1 MMLRILATI
10 KKEWQLLLRD
20 KTGLSLLFVMPVVL
34 ITVMALIQDAPFK
47 DYQDIKF
54 DILTVDNDHGRLGR
68 YIKDGLESGGQFN
81 IIDSLD
87 GKPITADQ
95 AKQLVNT
102 GKYKISIIV
111 PAGAT
116 AAIVSNANRIVND
129 ISQRM
134 GMPVSLPVKKVAD
147 SLNVVIYF
155 DPAAKKAFKGAIH
168 QALDNFLT
176 QVETDMLLGR
186 IRHELRGKDSTT
198 ANSADTLPIRLQ
210 AVGLQEHSTGTGK
223 QIDVISN
230 SVQHNVPA
238 WSIFAM
244 FFIVISIA
252 GNMIRERED
261 GSLLRMKLIP
271 GSYLAILAGK
281 MVFFVGICVLQFYL
295 MMLVGIYLMP
305 WLDLPQLV
313 MGHHHGATLLV
324 AVGIGLAATAYGI
337 LIGTVFK
344 TPNQALNFGAIS
356 IVILSAIGGI
366 WIPLEVMPEKMQL
379 LGRLSPLSW
388 GLDAINDIYLRNGD
402 IDYVWQNV
410 LKLVLTGMVMLA
422 VAGYVEKRRMN

>member
-1 MMLRILATI
+1 MLRLLATI
-10 KKEWQLLLRD
+10 RKEWQLLLRD
-20 KTGLSLLFVMPVVL
+20 KTGIILLFIMPVVL
-34 ITVMALIQDAPFK
+34 ITVMALIQDAPFR

-54 DILTVDNDHGRLGR
+54 DLLTVDNDHGKLGR
-68 YIKDGLESGGQFN
+68 YVKEGLSKSGQFN

-87 GKPITADQ
+87 GQPLTAGQ
-95 AKQLVNT
+95 ARDLVNS

-111 PAGAT
+111 PQGAT
-116 AAIVSNANRIVND
+116 AEIVSNANKIVND
-129 ISQRM
+129 ITKRM
-134 GMPVSLPVKKVAD
+134 GVPGSLPVKQRTD
-147 SLNVVIYF
+147 SVNVTIYF

-168 QALDNFLT
+168 QAVDNFLT
-176 QVETDMLLGR
+176 QVETDLLLDR
-186 IRHELRGKDSTT
+186 IKQQLRRKDSTQVAT
-198 ANSADTLPIRLQ
+198 SDSFSIRLQ
-210 AVGLQEHSTGTGK
+210 AVGLKELSTGAGK
-223 QIDVISN
+223 QLDIISN

-244 FFIVISIA
+244 FFIVIPIA

-271 GSYLAILAGK
+271 GAYLDILGGK
-281 MVFFVGICVLQFYL
+281 MLFFVGVCVLQFYL

-305 WLDLPQLV
+305 LLDLPRLV
-313 MGHHHGATLLV
+313 MGYHQGATLIV
-324 AVGIGLAATAYGI
+324 AIGIGLAATSYGV

-366 WIPLEVMPEKMQL
+366 WIPLEVMPEKMQVV
-379 LGRLSPLSW
+379 GHLSALSW

-402 IDYVWQNV
+402 IAMVWKKV
-410 LKLVLTGMVMLA
+410 LMLVGVSVVMLA
-422 VAGYVEKRRMN
+422 VAGYIEKRRLN

>member
-1 MMLRILATI
+1 MLRLLATI
-10 KKEWQLLLRD
+10 RKEWQLLLRD
-20 KTGLSLLFVMPVVL
+20 KMGLTLLFAMPVVL

-47 DYQDIKF
+47 DYQDVKF
-54 DILTVDNDHGRLGR
+54 DILTVDNDHGRLGK
-68 YIKDGLESGGQFN
+68 YIREGLASGGQFN
-81 IIDSLD
+81 IIDTLD
-87 GKPITADQ
+87 GHPVTEQQ
-95 AKQLVNT
+95 ARELVNN
-102 GKYKISIIV
+102 GRYKISIIV
-111 PAGAT
+111 PAGST

-129 ISQRM
+129 ITQRM
-134 GMPVSLPVKKVAD
+134 GMSVSLPVKQHAD

-186 IRHELRGKDSTT
+186 IQQQLRRKDTT
-198 ANSADTLPIRLQ
+198 VTPNDTLPIRLQ
-210 AVGLQEHSTGTGK
+210 AVGLKEHATGTSK
-223 QIDVISN
+223 QLDVVSN

-244 FFIVISIA
+244 FFIVIPIA

-271 GSYLAILAGK
+271 GSYLLILAGK
-281 MVFFVGICVLQFYL
+281 MLFFVGICLLQFYL
-295 MMLVGIYLMP
+295 MMLVGIYAMP
-305 WLDLPQLV
+305 LLDLPKLV
-313 MGHHHGATLLV
+313 MGHDQGATLLV
-324 AVGIGLAATAYGI
+324 AGAIGLAATAYGI
-337 LIGTVFK
+337 LIGTLFK

-366 WIPLEVMPEKMQL
+366 WIPLEVMPGNMQVI
-379 LGRLSPLSW
+379 GHLSPLSW

-402 IDYVWQNV
+402 IGYVWKNV
-410 LKLVLTGMVMLA
+410 LRLVLTGGVMLA
-422 VAGYVEKRRMN
+422 VAGFVEKRRMN

>member
-1 MMLRILATI
+1 MLRLLATI
-10 KKEWQLLLRD
+10 RKEWQLLVRD
-20 KTGLSLLFVMPVVL
+20 KTGLILLFVMPVVL

-47 DYQDIKF
+47 DYQEVKF

-68 YIKDGLESGGQFN
+68 SIREGLEVGGQFR

-87 GKPITADQ
+87 GKLLTTEKAR
-95 AKQLVNT
+95 QLVNDGT
-102 GKYKISIIV
+102 YKISIII

-116 AAIVSNANRIVND
+116 GSIVSNANRIVND
-129 ISQRM
+129 ISHRM
-134 GMPVSLPVKKVAD
+134 GMSLSLPVKKGSD
-147 SLNVVIYF
+147 SLNVVVYF

-168 QALDNFLT
+168 QAIDNFLT

-186 IRHELRGKDSTT
+186 IRQELRSKDTT
-198 ANSADTLPIRLQ
+198 VTAASDTLPIKLQ
-210 AVGLQEHSTGTGK
+210 AVGLKEESTGIGQ

-244 FFIVISIA
+244 FFIVIPIA

-271 GSYLAILAGK
+271 GSYLEILAGK
-281 MVFFVGICVLQFYL
+281 MLFFVGICVVQFYC

-305 WLDLPQLV
+305 LLDLPRLT
-313 MGHHHGATLLV
+313 MGSDAAATLLV
-324 AVGIGLAATAYGI
+324 AAAIGLAATSYGI
-337 LIGTVFK
+337 LIGTLFK

-366 WIPLEVMPEKMQL
+366 WIPLEIMPMKMQVV
-379 LGRLSPLSW
+379 GRLSPLSW
-388 GLDAINDIYLRNGD
+388 GLDAINDIYLRNGN
-402 IDYVWQNV
+402 IAYVWKNV
-410 LKLVLTGMVMLA
+410 LRLILTGLAMLA
-422 VAGYVEKRRMN
+422 IAGYVEKRRMN

>member
-1 MMLRILATI
+1 MLRLLATI
-10 KKEWQLLLRD
+10 RKEWQLLLRD
-20 KTGLSLLFVMPVVL
+20 KTGLILLFVMPVVL

-68 YIKDGLESGGQFN
+68 YIREGLESGGQFN
-81 IIDSLD
+81 IIDSLE
-87 GKPITADQ
+87 GKPVTAER
-95 AKQLVNT
+95 ARQLVNE
-102 GKYKISIIV
+102 GQYKISIIV
-111 PAGAT
+111 PEGAT
-116 AAIVSNANRIVND
+116 AAIVSNANHIVND
-129 ISQRM
+129 ITKRM
-134 GMPVSLPVKKVAD
+134 GMSAVLPVKRQAD
-147 SLNVVIYF
+147 SLNVIIYF

-186 IRHELRGKDSTT
+186 IKQQLKSKDSV
-198 ANSADTLPIRLQ
+198 ANATDTLPIRLQ
-210 AVGLQEHSTGTGK
+210 AVGLQEHSTGTGR
-223 QIDVISN
+223 QLDVISN

-244 FFIVISIA
+244 FFIVIPIA

-281 MVFFVGICVLQFYL
+281 MLFFVGICVLQFYL
-295 MMLVGIYLMP
+295 MMLVGIYVMP
-305 WLDLPQLV
+305 LLDLPTLQ
-313 MGHHHGATLLV
+313 MGQHHGATLLV

-337 LIGTVFK
+337 LVGTIFK

-366 WIPLEVMPEKMQL
+366 WIPLEVMPAKMQL
-379 LGRLSPLSW
+379 LGHLSPLSW

-402 IDYVWQNV
+402 IDYVWKNV
-410 LKLVLTGMVMLA
+410 VRLILTGLAMLA
-422 VAGYVEKRRMN
+422 VAGWMEKRRLN

>member
-1 MMLRILATI
+1 MLRLLATI
-10 KKEWQLLLRD
+10 RKEWQLLLRD
-20 KTGLSLLFVMPVVL
+20 KTGLILLFVMPVVL

-47 DYQDIKF
+47 DYQDVKL

-68 YIKDGLESGGQFN
+68 YVREGLASGGQFN
-81 IIDSLD
+81 IIDSLA
-87 GKPITADQ
+87 GRPVTANQ
-95 AKQLVNT
+95 AKELVNE
-102 GKYKISIIV
+102 GKYKISIII
-111 PAGAT
+111 PAGST

-129 ISQRM
+129 ITRRM
-134 GMPVSLPVKKVAD
+134 GMSVSLPVKKEQD
-147 SLNVVIYF
+147 SLNVIIYF

-176 QVETDMLLGR
+176 QVETDMLLAR
-186 IRHELRGKDSTT
+186 IRQQLRNREVAESST
-198 ANSADTLPIRLQ
+198 DTLPIRLQ
-210 AVGLQEHSTGTGK
+210 AIGLREHSTGAGK
-223 QIDVISN
+223 QADVISN

-244 FFIVISIA
+244 FFIVIPIA

-281 MVFFVGICVLQFYL
+281 MLFFVGICILQFYG
-295 MMLVGIYLMP
+295 MMLVGIYVMP
-305 WLDLPQLV
+305 WLDLPQLA
-313 MGHHHGATLLV
+313 MGRHHGATALV
-324 AVGIGLAATAYGI
+324 AAGIGLAATAYGI

-366 WIPLEVMPEKMQL
+366 WIPLEVMPAKMQL
-379 LGRLSPLSW
+379 LGHLSPLSW
-388 GLDAINDIYLRNGD
+388 GLDAINDIYLRNGSFG
-402 IDYVWQNV
+402 YVWKNV
-410 LKLVLTGMVMLA
+410 LKLVFAGLAMLA
-422 VAGYVEKRRMN
+422 IAGWVEKRRMN

>member
-1 MMLRILATI
+1 MLRLLATI
-10 KKEWQLLLRD
+10 RKEWQLLLRD
-20 KTGLSLLFVMPVVL
+20 KMGLILLFAMPLVL

-47 DYQDIKF
+47 DYQEIKF
-54 DILTVDNDHGRLGR
+54 DILTVDNDQGRLGR
-68 YIKDGLESGGQFN
+68 HVKEGLAAGGQFN

-87 GKPITADQ
+87 GKPVTAAY
-95 AKQLVNT
+95 AKTLVNE

-111 PAGAT
+111 PEGAT

-129 ISQRM
+129 ITHRM
-134 GMPVSLPVKKVAD
+134 GMAVSLPVKKSND
-147 SLNVVIYF
+147 SLNVIIYF

-176 QVETDMLLGR
+176 QVETEMLLDR
-186 IRHELRGKDSTT
+186 IRGQLHNKDVTET
-198 ANSADTLPIRLQ
+198 ATDTVPIRLQ
-210 AVGLQEHSTGTGK
+210 AVGLEEHSTGNGREMN
-223 QIDVISN
+223 VISN

-244 FFIVISIA
+244 FFIVIPIA

-281 MVFFVGICVLQFYL
+281 MLFFVGVCVLQFYL

-305 WLDLPQLV
+305 LLDLPKLV
-313 MGHHHGATLLV
+313 MGHHHGATILV
-324 AVGIGLAATAYGI
+324 AAGIGLAATAYGI
-337 LIGTVFK
+337 LIGTLFK

-366 WIPLEVMPEKMQL
+366 WIPMEVMPAKMQV
-379 LGRLSPLSW
+379 LGHLSPLGW

-402 IDYVWQNV
+402 IDYVWKNV
-410 LKLVLTGMVMLA
+410 LRLIITGLAMLA
-422 VAGYVEKRRMN
+422 IAGWVEKRRMN

>member
-1 MMLRILATI
+1 MLRLLATI
-10 KKEWQLLLRD
+10 RKEWQLLLRD
-20 KTGLSLLFVMPVVL
+20 KTGIILLFVMPVVL

-54 DILTVDNDHGRLGR
+54 DLLTVDNDHGKLGR
-68 YIKDGLESGGQFN
+68 YVKEGLSQTGQFN
-81 IIDSLD
+81 VIDSID
-87 GKPITADQ
+87 GKPLTAEE
-95 AKQLVNT
+95 ARALVNT

-111 PAGAT
+111 PKGAT
-116 AAIVSNANRIVND
+116 AEIVSNANRIVND
-129 ISQRM
+129 ITKRM
-134 GMPVSLPVKKVAD
+134 GVPGSLPVKQRAD
-147 SLNVVIYF
+147 SPYVTIYF

-168 QALDNFLT
+168 QAVDNFLT
-176 QVETDMLLGR
+176 QVETDMLLDR
-186 IRHELRGKDSTT
+186 IKNQLKRKDSTY
-198 ANSADTLPIRLQ
+198 ASADTLSIRLQ
-210 AVGLQEHSTGTGK
+210 AVGLKEQSTGTGK
-223 QIDVISN
+223 QLDVISN

-244 FFIVISIA
+244 FFIVIPIA

-271 GSYLAILAGK
+271 GSYLDILGGK
-281 MVFFVGICVLQFYL
+281 MLFFVGICVIQFYL

-305 WLDLPQLV
+305 LLDLPKLV
-313 MGHHHGATLLV
+313 MGFHQLATLVV
-324 AVGIGLAATAYGI
+324 AIGIGLAATSYGI

-379 LGRLSPLSW
+379 IGHLSPLSW

-402 IDYVWQNV
+402 IGFVWKNV
-410 LKLVLTGMVMLA
+410 VKLVMVSAVMLA
-422 VAGYVEKRRMN
+422 VAGFIEKRRMN

>member
-1 MMLRILATI
+1 MLRLLATI
-10 KKEWQLLLRD
+10 RKEWQLLLRD
-20 KTGLSLLFVMPVVL
+20 KMGLILLFVMPLVL

-47 DYQDIKF
+47 DYQEIKF

-68 YIKDGLESGGQFN
+68 HVKEGLEAGGQFN

-87 GKPITADQ
+87 GKPITAEH
-95 AKQLVNT
+95 AKELVNE

-129 ISQRM
+129 ISHRM
-134 GMPVSLPVKKVAD
+134 GMTVSLPVKKGGD
-147 SLNVVIYF
+147 SLNVIIYF

-176 QVETDMLLGR
+176 QVETEMLLDR
-186 IRHELRGKDSTT
+186 IRGQLHNKDVPEAGT
-198 ANSADTLPIRLQ
+198 DTLPIRLQ
-210 AVGLQEHSTGTGK
+210 AVGLQEHSTGSSK
-223 QIDVISN
+223 EIDVISN

-244 FFIVISIA
+244 FFIVIPIA

-281 MVFFVGICVLQFYL
+281 MLFFVGICVLQFYL

-305 WLDLPQLV
+305 LLDLPQLV
-313 MGHHHGATLLV
+313 MGHHHGATILV
-324 AVGIGLAATAYGI
+324 ASGIGLAATAYGI
-337 LIGTVFK
+337 LIGTLFK

-366 WIPLEVMPEKMQL
+366 WIPLEVMPAKMQV
-379 LGRLSPLSW
+379 LGHLSPLSW

-402 IDYVWQNV
+402 IDYVWKNV
-410 LKLVLTGMVMLA
+410 LRLILTGLAMLA
-422 VAGYVEKRRMN
+422 IAGWVEKRRMN

>member
-1 MMLRILATI
+1 MLRLLATI
-10 KKEWQLLLRD
+10 RKEWQLLLRD
-20 KTGLSLLFVMPVVL
+20 KTGLILLFVMPVVL

-68 YIKDGLESGGQFN
+68 YIKDGLASGGQFN
-81 IIDSLD
+81 IIDTLD
-87 GKPITADQ
+87 GKPVTAER
-95 AKQLVNT
+95 AKELVHDGT
-102 GKYKISIIV
+102 YKISIIV

-129 ISQRM
+129 ITHRM
-134 GMPVSLPVKKVAD
+134 GMSVSLPVKKNGD
-147 SLNVVIYF
+147 SLNVTVYF

-176 QVETDMLLGR
+176 QVETDMLLDR
-186 IRHELRGKDSTT
+186 IKQQLRNKDSI
-198 ANSADTLPIRLQ
+198 AAGNDTLPIRLQ
-210 AVGLQEHSTGTGK
+210 AVGLKEHSTGTAK
-223 QIDVISN
+223 QLDVVSN

-244 FFIVISIA
+244 FFIVIPIA

-281 MVFFVGICVLQFYL
+281 MLFFVGICVLQFYG
-295 MMLVGIYLMP
+295 MMLVGTYILP
-305 WLDLPQLV
+305 LLDLPKLV
-313 MGHHHGATLLV
+313 MGQHPGATLLV
-324 AVGIGLAATAYGI
+324 ASGIGLAATAYGI
-337 LIGTVFK
+337 LIGTLFK

-366 WIPLEVMPEKMQL
+366 WIPLEVMPAKMQL
-379 LGRLSPLSW
+379 LGHLSPLSW

-402 IDYVWQNV
+402 ISYVWKNV
-410 LKLVLTGMVMLA
+410 LRLVLTGLAMLA
-422 VAGYVEKRRMN
+422 IAGWVEKRRLN

>member
-1 MMLRILATI
+1 MLRLLATI
-10 KKEWQLLLRD
+10 RKEWQLLLRD
-20 KTGLSLLFVMPVVL
+20 KTGLILLFVMPVVL

-47 DYQDIKF
+47 DYQDVKL

-68 YIKDGLESGGQFN
+68 YVKEGLASGGQFN
-81 IIDSLD
+81 IIDSLA
-87 GKPITADQ
+87 GRPVTAAQ
-95 AKQLVNT
+95 AKELVND
-102 GKYKISIIV
+102 GKYKISIII
-111 PAGAT
+111 PTGST

-129 ISQRM
+129 ITQRM
-134 GMPVSLPVKKVAD
+134 GMSVSLPVKQEQD
-147 SLNVVIYF
+147 SLNVIIYF

-176 QVETDMLLGR
+176 QVETDMLLAR
-186 IRHELRGKDSTT
+186 IRQQLRNREV
-198 ANSADTLPIRLQ
+198 AERSADTLSIRLQ
-210 AVGLQEHSTGTGK
+210 AIGLREHSTGVGK
-223 QIDVISN
+223 QTDILSN

-244 FFIVISIA
+244 FFIVIPIA

-281 MVFFVGICVLQFYL
+281 MLFFVGICVLQFYG
-295 MMLVGIYLMP
+295 MMLVGIYVMP

-313 MGHHHGATLLV
+313 MGRHHGATVLV
-324 AVGIGLAATAYGI
+324 AAGIGLAATAYGI

-366 WIPLEVMPEKMQL
+366 WIPLEVMPAKMQL
-379 LGRLSPLSW
+379 LGHLSPLSW
-388 GLDAINDIYLRNGD
+388 GLDAINDIYLRNGSFG
-402 IDYVWQNV
+402 YVWKNV
-410 LKLVLTGMVMLA
+410 LKLVFAGLAMLA
-422 VAGYVEKRRMN
+422 MAGWVEKRRMN